1 MSLLGLLRDDSASL
15 GDMVAKRD
23 LLTTIPRIAAVT
35 AERIIAEIGTDMSV
49 FPTQPSRRRRQGR
62 RDELHL

>member
-1 MSLLGLLRDDSASL
+1 
-15 GDMVAKRD
+15 MVAKRD

-62 RDELHL
+62 RDELRL